1 MNIQVNLLPEAR
13 IHKLRNQ
20 AKKRSYATIAG
31 VAGGI
36 TLAAIIVFVM
46 LQGFLMA
53 TYRINKTRISDL
65 NKELESSRDLEKSAT
80 TLQNNLASFYRLDQN
95 RTYASRIFT
104 NFYNLLPGNITINS
118 LQIDDK
124 DIVTVSGTTN
134 SFTSVSKF
142 AETLDEY
149 NVNFLPQ
156 DGLPRE
162 PIFSDATIS
171 SVSKDANSGRTNF
184 SMTFKVNQKLIKQ
197 QADK

>member
-13 IHKLRNQ
+13 LHKLRNQ

-31 VAGGI
+31 VAGGVV
-36 TLAAIIVFVM
+36 LAAVIVFLM
-46 LQGFLMA
+46 LQGFLRA
-53 TYRINKTRISDL
+53 TYGINQTKINEL
-65 NKELESSRDLEKSAT
+65 NKELESSKELEKSAT
-80 TLQNNLASFYRLDQN
+80 TLQDNLASFFRLDQN

-104 NFYNLLPGNITINS
+104 NFYNALPDNITISS

-124 DIVTVSGTTN
+124 DIVTVAGTTS
-134 SFTSVSKF
+134 SFTNVSKF
-142 AETLDEY
+142 AESLDEY

-162 PIFSDATIS
+162 PIFTDAKIS
-171 SVSKDANSGRTNF
+171 SVSKDANSGKVNF

-197 QADK
+197 QAEK